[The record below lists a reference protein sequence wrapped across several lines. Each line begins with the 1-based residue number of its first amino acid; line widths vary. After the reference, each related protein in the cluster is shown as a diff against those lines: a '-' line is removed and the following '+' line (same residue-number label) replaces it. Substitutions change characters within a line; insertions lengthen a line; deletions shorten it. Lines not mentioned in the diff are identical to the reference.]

1 MKQVLALTL
10 IACAALSAQAT
21 QTATP
26 AKAKPAAKAPAKAP
40 AKAAPAKK
48 QPAKPVEAPLPDAD
62 AEQLEAAKLAYMGDY
77 ECEFKQSIKIEPSA
91 KKDGYVDVHHLKQ
104 VYVMKPVR
112 SSTGAL
118 RLEDV
123 TGRTLMIQIA
133 NKSMLL
139 DVKIGQRI
147 VDDCISPAQR
157 ELMAKMA
164 AERAARAASGVA
176 EEDTGLGI
184 GK

>member
-1 MKQVLALTL
+1 MKQVLALAL
-10 IACAALSAQAT
+10 IACTALSAQA
-21 QTATP
+21 QTPAP
-26 AKAKPAAKAPAKAP
+26 AKAKPAAKAPARATST
-40 AKAAPAKK
+40 KK
-48 QPAKPVEAPLPDAD
+48 QPAKPAETPLPDAD

-77 ECEFKQSIKIEPSA
+77 ECELKQSIKIEPSA
-91 KKDGYVDVHHLKQ
+91 KKEGYVDVHHLKQ

-147 VDDCISPAQR
+147 VDDCVSPAQR

-164 AERAARAASGVA
+164 ADRAARAASGVA
-176 EEDTGLGI
+176 DDDSSLGI

>member
-1 MKQVLALTL
+1 MKQALALAL
-10 IACAALSAQAT
+10 IACTVLSAQA
-21 QTATP
+21 QTTTTP
-26 AKAKPAAKAPAKAP
+26 KAKPAAKAPAKPAP
-40 AKAAPAKK
+40 AAKK

-91 KKDGYVDVHHLKQ
+91 KKQGYVDVHHLKQ

-164 AERAARAASGVA
+164 AERAARAASGVV
-176 EEDTGLGI
+176 EEESGLGI

>member
-1 MKQVLALTL
+1 MKQVLALAL
-10 IACAALSAQAT
+10 IACTALSVQA
-21 QTATP
+21 QTAP
-26 AKAKPAAKAPAKAP
+26 AKAKPAAKAPAKAAP
-40 AKAAPAKK
+40 AAKK
-48 QPAKPVEAPLPDAD
+48 QPAKPVEAPLPEAD
-62 AEQLEAAKLAYMGDY
+62 AEQLEAAKLAYLGDY

-91 KKDGYVDVHHLKQ
+91 KKEGYVDVHHLKQ

-147 VDDCISPAQR
+147 VDDCINPAQR

-164 AERAARAASGVA
+164 AEKAARAASGVA

>member
-1 MKQVLALTL
+1 MKQVLALAL
-10 IACAALSAQAT
+10 IACTALSVQAQT
-21 QTATP
+21 TAP
-26 AKAKPAAKAPAKAP
+26 AKAKPAAKAPAKAAP
-40 AKAAPAKK
+40 AAKK
-48 QPAKPVEAPLPDAD
+48 QPAKPVEAPLPEAD
-62 AEQLEAAKLAYMGDY
+62 AEQLEAAKLAYLGDY

-91 KKDGYVDVHHLKQ
+91 KKEGYVDVHHLKQ

-147 VDDCISPAQR
+147 VDDCINPAQR

-164 AERAARAASGVA
+164 AEKAARAASGVA